1 MPKVS
6 KLSSK
11 KETVVEEDKIV
22 MAIIPT
28 ATVHFSAEFAPG
40 KFVTYSRFNEQ
51 DLIHIREYIA
61 MGGRTYPS
69 KRGACFTPARLK
81 ALMNKFEEIDE
92 QLKQLN
98 SDASYKV
105 VQTKYMAHFGAGIYV
120 AQKYKGVN
128 LRRYW

>member
-1 MPKVS
+1 MQSTVEAYIMPKVS

-11 KETVVEEDKIV
+11 KSSQTVVEEVKV
-22 MAIIPT
+22 EMAIIPA

-51 DLIHIREYIA
+51 DLVHIREYKV

-92 QLKQLN
+92 QLKPTEL
-98 SDASYKV
+98 
-105 VQTKYMAHFGAGIYV
+105 
-120 AQKYKGVN
+120 
-128 LRRYW
+128 